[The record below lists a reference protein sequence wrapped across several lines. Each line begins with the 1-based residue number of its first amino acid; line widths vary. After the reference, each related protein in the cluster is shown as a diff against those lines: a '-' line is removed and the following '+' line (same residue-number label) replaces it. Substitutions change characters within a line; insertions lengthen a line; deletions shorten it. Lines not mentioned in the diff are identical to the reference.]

1 MKIVII
7 GGSAFSTPELIR
19 FLNSNKESGRM
30 EVVLSSRSMRRLEAV
45 KRAAM
50 LAGPG
55 DIQIE
60 VEDIRQNT
68 WPRILE
74 GTDCVLIQIRVGGY
88 DARCFDESFPHKYGV
103 CGDEGLGPGGLSA
116 GWRTWPVIANL
127 LEAIVAFCPQAF
139 VILMTSPL
147 SLLVRASH
155 KFAALNLVGIC
166 ELPWTT
172 LQDLSRQVGLPN
184 GSLDADYIG
193 VNHLGW
199 FFNFRSGSDCL
210 NDEIASTIHE
220 DAFPSRNFLRAHGC
234 FPTRYLRMHYERER
248 VFSEQLSQQTS
259 RAEILAKLQDR
270 AYSAYSHGTETEVA
284 EILKTRRALW
294 YAHAIGPLILA
305 LDGKSTAI
313 PFFLSVR
320 NVSCSDLVEADDVV
334 ECRHHWVARELVR
347 TPLASSPP
355 QHLAETLLAFVLFER
370 AAAEAIMTR
379 SVRLLIEALSLHPW
393 TQGHPQIR
401 AIANDIVSYNE
412 GVSAVTCQ

>member
-1 MKIVII
+1 MKIAVI

-19 FLNSNKESGRM
+19 FLDSNKGPERM
-30 EVVLSSRSMRRLEAV
+30 DVVLSSRSMRRLEAV
-45 KRAAM
+45 KRASM
-50 LAGPG
+50 LAAPG

-60 VEDIRQNT
+60 VEGIRQSA
-68 WPRILE
+68 WQRVLE

-88 DARCFDESFPHKYGV
+88 DGRCFDESFPHKYGL

-116 GWRTWPVIANL
+116 GWRTWPVIADL
-127 LEAIVAFCPQAF
+127 LEAIDRFCSHAF

-155 KFAALNLVGIC
+155 KFGALNLVGIC

-172 LQDLSRQVGLPN
+172 LQDLSRQVGLQD
-184 GSLDADYIG
+184 SSFDADYLG

-199 FFNFRSGSDCL
+199 FFNFHSGSNCL
-210 NDEIASTIHE
+210 NNEVACKIHE
-220 DAFPSRNFLRAHGC
+220 DCFPSRSLLLANRC
-234 FPTRYLRMHYERER
+234 FPTRYLRMHYEREK
-248 VFSEQLSQQTS
+248 VFSEQVSQPTS
-259 RAEILAKLQDR
+259 RAETLANLQNR
-270 AYSAYSHGTETEVA
+270 AYSTYSSGSEVDVG
-284 EILKTRRALW
+284 EILKTRRAPW
-294 YAHAIGPLILA
+294 YPHAIGPLILA
-305 LDGKSTAI
+305 LGGKTSAI

-320 NVSCSDLVEADDVV
+320 NGSYSNVVEADDVV
-334 ECRHHWVARELVR
+334 ECRHHWIARELVR

-355 QHLAETLLAFVLFER
+355 HHLAETLLAFVLFER
-370 AAAEAIMTR
+370 VAAEAILTR

-412 GVSAVTCQ
+412 EVPAVACR